1 MSVFDDLVGQV
12 AVRTQLERAAFAA
25 RQQVERAGQ
34 DAAAS
39 SDLHGLS
46 DIPELGTESELSSTR
61 SAPSS
66 MSQAWL
72 FTGPPGSGRS
82 VAARAFAAALQCTG
96 PVPGCGQ
103 CQGCLSTMAGTHPD
117 VEIMATSGVTI
128 TVEQTRSMV
137 GRSYVS
143 PSVGSWRIIIVEDA
157 DRMAERTTNVL
168 LKAIEEPPGS
178 TVWMLCTPSPDDVMT
193 TIRSRC
199 RNVSLVVPSASDVA
213 ELLVRRDGV
222 APETALVAAKA
233 AQSHIGMARAL
244 ATNPEVTGQRAKTLR
259 EALSIRGAGDAVLAA
274 QRLLA
279 NATERAEAQATK
291 NDGRELAELKRS
303 LGVEDDKR
311 IPPAVRA
318 QIRSL
323 EETQKRR
330 ATRAKRD
337 VLDRAMVDM
346 LSLFRDVLTVQLGA
360 DVELVNED
368 FGREIRALAEAST
381 AQQSIHRMDSIS
393 QARQRLAGNVDP
405 LLTLEAMML
414 SLRPQASAADTHFA

>member
-46 DIPELGTESELSSTR
+46 DALELGTESELSSTR

-82 VAARAFAAALQCTG
+82 VAARAFAAALQCSG
-96 PVPGCGQ
+96 PIPGCGQ

-244 ATNPEVTGQRAKTLR
+244 ATNPEVAGQRAKTLR

>member
-46 DIPELGTESELSSTR
+46 DALELGTESELLSTR

-244 ATNPEVTGQRAKTLR
+244 ATNPEVAGQRAKTLR

>member
-46 DIPELGTESELSSTR
+46 DALELGTESELSSTR

-117 VEIMATSGVTI
+117 VEIMVTSGVTI

-244 ATNPEVTGQRAKTLR
+244 ATNPEVAGQRAKTLR

>member
-46 DIPELGTESELSSTR
+46 DALELGTESDLSSTR

-244 ATNPEVTGQRAKTLR
+244 ATNPEVAGQRAKTLR

>member
-46 DIPELGTESELSSTR
+46 DALELGTESELSSTR

-117 VEIMATSGVTI
+117 VEIMATSGVSI

-244 ATNPEVTGQRAKTLR
+244 ATNPEVAGQRAKTLR

>member
-46 DIPELGTESELSSTR
+46 DALELGTESELFSTR

-244 ATNPEVTGQRAKTLR
+244 ATNPEVAGQRAKTLR

>member
-1 MSVFDDLVGQV
+1 MSVFDDLVGQK
-12 AVRTQLERAAFAA
+12 AVRSQLERAAHAA
-25 RQQVERAGQ
+25 RQQVESTGQ
-34 DAAAS
+34 DA
-39 SDLHGLS
+39 G
-46 DIPELGTESELSSTR
+46 GELSGSR
-61 SAPSS
+61 SVSSSS

-82 VAARAFAAALQCTG
+82 VAARAFAAALQCSG

-103 CQGCLSTMAGTHPD
+103 CQGCVSTIAGTHPD
-117 VEIMATSGVTI
+117 VETMATSGVTI

-168 LKAIEEPPGS
+168 LKAIEEPPRS

-199 RNVSLVVPSASDVA
+199 RNVSLVIPSAADVA

-244 ATNPEVTGQRAKTLR
+244 ATNPDVAGQRVKTLR

-279 NATERAEAQATK
+279 NATDRSEKQATK
-291 NDGRELAELKRS
+291 NDDRELAELKRS

-323 EETQKRR
+323 QETQKRR

-346 LSLFRDVLTVQLGA
+346 LSLVRDVLTVQLGA
-360 DVELVNED
+360 SVELVNED
-368 FGREIRALAEAST
+368 FEREIRALAGASS
-381 AQQSIHRMDSIS
+381 AEQSIRRMDSIS